1 MWVDGLG
8 VRDGEERGEGLEG
21 DAEPLRE
28 LAALDARR
36 LEVERELVRGRE
48 VRRPFV
54 STVHAG
60 DATGGEAK

>member
-1 MWVDGLG
+1 M
-8 VRDGEERGEGLEG
+8 RDGEERGQGFEW
-21 DAEPLRE
+21 DAEPFRE
-28 LAALDARR
+28 LVALDARR

-60 DATGGEAK
+60 DATGGGSK